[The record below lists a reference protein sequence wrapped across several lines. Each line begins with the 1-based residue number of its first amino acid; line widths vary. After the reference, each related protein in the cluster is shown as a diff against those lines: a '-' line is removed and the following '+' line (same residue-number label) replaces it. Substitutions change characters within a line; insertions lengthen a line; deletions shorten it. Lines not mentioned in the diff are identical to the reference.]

1 MEINSKACN
10 PGNYGGTLKTV
21 QYIVVHW
28 TSNQGDTAKNN
39 ADYFAREVV
48 KASAHYFV
56 DENEVWNSVSPDRQ
70 AWHVGAKSYTMPD
83 NKKRSRT
90 PAARSIGYV
99 HPYCRNSNSIGVE
112 MCLTGKG
119 YVLRR
124 GTIERAVKL
133 VRELMAR
140 YGVPLQNVVRH
151 YDVTGKDCPGPF
163 VENPSLW
170 DDFKA
175 ALAAEPEEE
184 MKVYKYV
191 PEMPIWAQDTF
202 TRLVQA
208 GYIAKDDK
216 GEIEVQESSLQPLV
230 YMDRL
235 LGGKIEKLPE
245 LMKNIWK

>member
-1 MEINSKACN
+1 MEIKSKACN
-10 PGNYGGTLKTV
+10 PGNYGGTLKNV

-28 TSNQGDTAKNN
+28 TGNEGDTAKNN
-39 ADYFAREVV
+39 ADFFAREAV
-48 KASAHYFV
+48 KPPRSAHYFV
-56 DENEVWNSVSPDRQ
+56 DENEVWNSVPPDRQ
-70 AWHVGAKSYTMPD
+70 AWHVGAK
-83 NKKRSRT
+83 R
-90 PAARSIGYV
+90 YV

-133 VRELMAR
+133 VRELMVR
-140 YGVPLQNVVRH
+140 YGVPIENVVRH

-163 VENPSLW
+163 VDNPSLW

-191 PEMPIWAQDTF
+191 PEMPDWARDTF
-202 TRLVQA
+202 TRLTQS
-208 GYIAKDDK
+208 GYIAKDEK
-216 GEIEVQESSLQPLV
+216 GEISVQECSLQPLV

-235 LGGKIEKLPE
+235 MGGKLEKLPE
-245 LMKNIWK
+245 LLEKLEGM

>member
-1 MEINSKACN
+1 MEIKSKACN
-10 PGNYGGTLKTV
+10 PGNYGGTLKNV

-56 DENEVWNSVSPDRQ
+56 DENEVWNSVPPDRQ
-70 AWHVGAKSYTMPD
+70 AWHVGAKSY
-83 NKKRSRT
+83 
-90 PAARSIGYV
+90 V
-99 HPYCRNSNSIGVE
+99 HPYCRNANSIGVE

-133 VRELMAR
+133 VRELLQK
-140 YGVPLQNVVRH
+140 YDVPLNHVLMH
-151 YDVTGKDCPGPF
+151 HDVTGKYCPGPF
-163 VENPSLW
+163 VDQPSLW
-170 DDFKA
+170 DDFKSG
-175 ALAAEPEEE
+175 LAAEQEDDEP

-191 PEMPIWAQDTF
+191 PEMPAWAQDTF

-208 GYIAKDDK
+208 GYIAKDEN
-216 GEIEVQESSLQPLV
+216 GEISVQESSLQPLV

-245 LMKNIWK
+245 MMQKLEK

>member
-1 MEINSKACN
+1 MEIKQKACN
-10 PGNYGGTLKTV
+10 PGNYGGALQNVK
-21 QYIVVHW
+21 YIVVHW

-56 DENEVWNSVSPDRQ
+56 DENEVWNSVPVNRQ
-70 AWHVGAKSYTMPD
+70 AWHVGAKT
-83 NKKRSRT
+83 
-90 PAARSIGYV
+90 YV
-99 HPYCRNSNSIGVE
+99 HPECRNSNSIGVE

-124 GTIERAVKL
+124 GTIERAVTL

-140 YGVPLQNVVRH
+140 YSVPLDRVLMH
-151 YDVTGKDCPGPF
+151 HDVTGKYCPGPF
-163 VENPSLW
+163 VDNPSLW

-175 ALAAEPEEE
+175 ALAAEQEEDE
-184 MKVYKYV
+184 VMKVYEYV
-191 PEMPIWAQDTF
+191 PDMPAWAQDTF
-202 TRLVQA
+202 TRLVQS
-208 GYIAKDDK
+208 GYVAKDSEGK
-216 GEIEVQESSLQPLV
+216 IAVQECSLQPMV

-245 LMKNIWK
+245 ILAKLN

>member
-1 MEINSKACN
+1 MEIQTKICNSA
-10 PGNYGGTLKTV
+10 NYGGTLKNV

-56 DENEVWNSVSPDRQ
+56 DENEVWNSVPSDRQ
-70 AWHVGAKSYTMPD
+70 AWHVGAKSY
-83 NKKRSRT
+83 
-90 PAARSIGYV
+90 V
-99 HPYCRNSNSIGVE
+99 HPTCRNSNSSGVE
-112 MCLTGKG
+112 MCLTSKG

-133 VRELMAR
+133 VRELMAQ
-140 YGVPLQNVVRH
+140 YDVPLQNVVRH
-151 YDVTGKDCPGPF
+151 HDVTGKDCPAPF
-163 VENPSLW
+163 VDQPSLW
-170 DDFKA
+170 DDFKV
-175 ALAAEPEEE
+175 ALTDEQEDDEP

-191 PEMPIWAQDTF
+191 PEMPAWAQDTF
-202 TRLVQA
+202 TRLVQS
-208 GYIAKDDK
+208 GYIAKDEK
-216 GEIEVQESSLQPLV
+216 GEIEVQGSSLQPLV

>member
-10 PGNYGGTLKTV
+10 PANYGGTLKNV

-56 DENEVWNSVSPDRQ
+56 DENEVWNSVPPDRQ
-70 AWHVGAKSYTMPD
+70 AWHVGAK
-83 NKKRSRT
+83 R
-90 PAARSIGYV
+90 YV

-140 YGVPLQNVVRH
+140 YGVPIQNVVRH
-151 YDVTGKDCPGPF
+151 YDVTGKNCPAPF
-163 VENPSLW
+163 VEQPSLW
-170 DDFKA
+170 DDFKT
-175 ALAAEPEEE
+175 ALATEQEEE
-184 MKVYKYV
+184 PMKVYKYV
-191 PEMPIWAQDTF
+191 PEMPAWAQDTF
-202 TRLVQA
+202 TRMVQS

-216 GEIEVQESSLQPLV
+216 GEIEVQECSLQPLV

-235 LGGKIEKLPE
+235 MGGKIEKLPE
-245 LMKNIWK
+245 LMQKFEK